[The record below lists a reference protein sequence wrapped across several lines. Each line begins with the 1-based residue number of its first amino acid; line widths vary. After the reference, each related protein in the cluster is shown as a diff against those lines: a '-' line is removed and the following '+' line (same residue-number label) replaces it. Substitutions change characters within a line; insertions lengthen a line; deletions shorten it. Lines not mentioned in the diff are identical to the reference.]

1 MCVRKLNCLNFERCI
16 IWWYPIRVS
25 FFCRLILS
33 NSYVNSEADLFLRVQ
48 EKWQRKELIEI
59 NPLCMKRIDICL
71 QIFRSKSDHNSGSQ
85 SSLPKDAKK
94 RREGV
99 LELSN
104 STRFERARK
113 EGMQEGFSM
122 PQSHKKRKEGVQE
135 GVSQTDLMDSSN
147 GLMYKAMD
155 G

>member
-1 MCVRKLNCLNFERCI
+1 
-16 IWWYPIRVS
+16 
-25 FFCRLILS
+25 
-33 NSYVNSEADLFLRVQ
+33 
-48 EKWQRKELIEI
+48 
-59 NPLCMKRIDICL
+59 MKRIDICL